1 MSNICGLGVSDRSVS
16 GAQPALR
23 VSAVQA
29 VGGGSVFAPSAG
41 MVLDFTSASIDATLA
56 SLGFVFARASTA
68 TRINA
73 SGVMESVASGV
84 MRIEHDPVTGAPL
97 GYLCEET
104 STNHVRN
111 STMVGAAA
119 GSPGTLPTNWTFST
133 QSGVTASVV
142 ATGTEN
148 GIAYVECRFV
158 GTASTAGDLRVQF
171 EGHIQVAASSGQA
184 WTESAYLA
192 LANGS
197 VPSGRTFNITIAE
210 RNSGGSIIV
219 ANQSTNI
226 ATSLTSTLRRFSFSV
241 ASTNASTAFVHPYFG
256 CFIGVGEVVDFTI
269 RIGAPQLEQKAF
281 ATSYIPTS
289 TAAVTRN
296 ADALTLSDL
305 TRIGYS
311 ATAGTVVVRSRALGF
326 SAASSPAPYLFGV
339 GSLSSN
345 ELSVYFDGSA
355 RKIVGEARSGGAVQ
369 MSMAAAEVIAAGASY
384 ISALAW
390 AENDAALVVNG
401 GTPVTDTS
409 IVLPVGIDRVSI
421 GGRQAR
427 GQTGVGSQ
435 IISRLDYYN
444 RRLSNAELQ
453 SITT

>member
-1 MSNICGLGVSDRSVS
+1 MS
-16 GAQPALR
+16 
-23 VSAVQA
+23 
-29 VGGGSVFAPSAG
+29 
-41 MVLDFTSASIDATLA
+41 LDFTSASIDATLA

-73 SGVMESVASGV
+73 SGVMESVASGA

-158 GTASTAGDLRVQF
+158 GTASTAGDLRVSF
-171 EGHIQVAASSGQA
+171 EGNTQVAASSGQS
-184 WTESAYLA
+184 WTESAYFA

-197 VPSGRTFNITIAE
+197 APSGRTFNITINE
-210 RNSGGSIIV
+210 RNSGGSQIV
-219 ANQSTNI
+219 ANQSANI
-226 ATSLTSTLRRFSFSV
+226 APELTSTLRRFSFSV

-256 CFIGVGEVVDFTI
+256 CFIGVGAVVDFTL

-281 ATSYIPTS
+281 ATSYIPTAG
-289 TAAVTRN
+289 AAVTRLS
-296 ADALTLSDL
+296 DALTLSDL
-305 TRIGYS
+305 SRIGFS
-311 ATAGTVVVRSRALGF
+311 TTAGSVVLRARVVRSALSPAQYAFGTGA
-326 SAASSPAPYLFGV
+326 AASNEMGV
-339 GSLSSN
+339 YWDVG
-345 ELSVYFDGSA
+345 A
-355 RKIVGEARSGGAVQ
+355 RKQVAEALSGGVVQ
-369 MSMAAAEVIAAGASY
+369 MSMAAGNVLGFDVPFQ
-384 ISALAW
+384 SALAW
-390 AENDAALVVNG
+390 AANDAALVVDG
-401 GTPVTDTS
+401 GTPVTDVALT
-409 IVLPVGIDRVSI
+409 LPVGLDRMSI
-421 GGRQAR
+421 GGGQAR
-427 GQTGVGSQ
+427 GGSARGVQ
-435 IISRLDYYN
+435 IIRRVDYYP

-453 SITT
+453 SLTA